1 MGGFSCVNTR
11 LAFDTKIFLPKTPDN
26 KRDNSFKVVFDID
39 GEDKRVISKILKL
52 DENNQYGHGM
62 TFPLPTGCIKE
73 NPDISWQTF
82 NILLKKLSLKD
93 KTGHLFVVDIEFNK
107 EKAGK
112 KNYFT
117 MKYIQLLLKNR

>member
-1 MGGFSCVNTR
+1 MER
-11 LAFDTKIFLPKTPDN
+11 TK
-26 KRDNSFKVVFDID
+26 
-39 GEDKRVISKILKL
+39 EILKL
-52 DENNQYGHGM
+52 DESNQYGHGM

-82 NILLKKLSLKD
+82 NILLKKISLKD

-112 KNYFT
+112 KELLYNEIYPAIIE
-117 MKYIQLLLKNR
+117 KQIKIPENERSVYQLLDNYNQSSRGPSP